1 VSAAS
6 SVARGERL
14 ARALGFLLLG
24 FAVIG
29 LAYGLVREIRDGSR
43 AAATAPVPA
52 TALGTASARATTVYY
67 FHAHTRCD
75 TCLAIERQ
83 TSELIAREFAK
94 ETADGSLVFSIIDF
108 DEPEHRHFRER
119 FILSFGAVVVAEPND
134 GAWEVLNDVWTLV
147 DGDRAAFDAY
157 VQERVRTHLRAG
169 ASPAP

>member
-1 VSAAS
+1 MSAAS
-6 SVARGERL
+6 SVSRGERL
-14 ARALGFLLLG
+14 ARTLGLLLLG
-24 FAVIG
+24 FAVTG
-29 LAYGLVREIRDGSR
+29 LAFGLVREVRDDAQAASVAPNPANR
-43 AAATAPVPA
+43 AA
-52 TALGTASARATTVYY
+52 ARATTVYY

-108 DEPEHRHFRER
+108 DEPQHRHFRER

-147 DGDRAAFDAY
+147 DEDRAAFDAY
-157 VQERVRTHLRAG
+157 VKERIRTHLHAG
-169 ASPAP
+169 AEPAP